1 MAKISEK
8 TQELIQQFLEEKED
22 AKLFDILDSPARW
35 NYEYFLSLLP
45 LLTHETQRI
54 VVLAP
59 EFVAKGRSQI
69 IEDRPPRHA
78 LLARNILDTVITLP
92 KNLFNHRFAPVT
104 LLLFNVNK
112 VDSTILFINAT
123 QGFQADQGQTMVQ
136 DAQASKILGTYLR
149 VRAPKHAPSEL
160 SSPVCYAAQ
169 LDEIKPGVIVDQ
181 YAYLATLEEVARN
194 HCSVSP
200 ADYVC

>member
-1 MAKISEK
+1 MEKTYEK
-8 TQELIQQFLEEKED
+8 TQRLIQQLLGESEG
-22 AKLFDILDSPARW
+22 AKFFDILDSPSRW

-45 LLTHETQRI
+45 LQTNQTQRI

-59 EFVAKGRSQI
+59 EFVAKGRSHI
-69 IEDRPPRHA
+69 KEDRPPRHA
-78 LLARNILDTVITLP
+78 LLARNILDSVITLP

-104 LLLFNVNK
+104 LLLFNDNK
-112 VDSTILFINAT
+112 IDSTILFINAE
-123 QGFQADQGQTMVQ
+123 QGFQAELGQAM
-136 DAQASKILGTYLR
+136 AQEAQVSKILTTYQR
-149 VRAPKHAPSEL
+149 VRAPKPEPSEL
-160 SSPVCYAAQ
+160 SSPVCYAAEFY
-169 LDEIKPGVIVDQ
+169 EIKPGVIVDQ